1 MYPFPPAWFASTRH
15 VPAAVNVTTAPYSV
29 QPVLVLSSVNV
40 TGLPEPPP
48 VAVTVYV
55 APPAV
60 AGDGGVEVKVIA
72 CAVDDDDVTVI
83 DCCA

>member
-1 MYPFPPAWFASTRH
+1 
-15 VPAAVNVTTAPYSV
+15 VNVTTAPDNV
-29 QPVLVLSSVNV
+29 QPVLAVSGVNV
-40 TGLPEPPP
+40 TGFPEPPP

-60 AGDGGVEVKVIA
+60 AGDGGVEVKVIV
-72 CAVDDDDVTVI
+72 CGVEEPPETVI